1 MGTRLDAITV
11 DLNNLEMIQ
20 ELRNLLLS
28 CPHPIY
34 DMDLTVSSCGG
45 NEGWELLA
53 KAVQLRPGL
62 VQRIRCRHR
71 ELQEAKKEDMRVIWE
86 VVGDV
91 ELVHDLGNEN
101 FEKRNG

>member
-1 MGTRLDAITV
+1 
-11 DLNNLEMIQ
+11 
-20 ELRNLLLS
+20 
-28 CPHPIY
+28 
-34 DMDLTVSSCGG
+34 MDLTVSSCGG

-91 ELVHDLGNEN
+91 ELLHDLGNEN
-101 FEKRNG
+101 FEKRNRKATWIRLVQVMDVSEDDIVRDIEKK